1 MNMGTYSKFNNPVM
15 KERVLQKLNNE
26 LQKVM
31 EENNVY
37 N

>member
-1 MNMGTYSKFNNPVM
+1 MGRYSKFNNPVM